1 VVCTLLNE
9 ETSKTAHR
17 LWFHLSTEDLF
28 KCAADPN
35 YLVQEIDVLLAE
47 YAPDIWGMDTDRT
60 RLLLPREYKQ
70 YQKQLVYEDDDD
82 RQLLWLHFHRW
93 IFAKAFVVLKDKVDS
108 VEARFL
114 ILSRM
119 RPINSLGS
127 AFLVPDRTFFPPP
140 TAHDNGHEA
149 GLGSEQ
155 PAHTGP
161 VLPYNETAWQ
171 GSSEEE
177 KEIQSGSRLTANL
190 KTYLQHFGE
199 PAFAERQALKDL
211 ELTLSTMI
219 RHKAFSQDRLTSDFG
234 FTFLAWVRFWWAV
247 NHVKNKSKWSR
258 SRRGRVGHAG
268 VAISFAERTKQ
279 HDGCISRPTY

>member
-127 AFLVPDRTFFPPP
+127 AFLVLGWVANSPLTPDQCFRITKP
-140 TAHDNGHEA
+140 HGK
-149 GLGSEQ
+149 GL
-155 PAHTGP
+155 
-161 VLPYNETAWQ
+161 
-171 GSSEEE
+171 
-177 KEIQSGSRLTANL
+177 
-190 KTYLQHFGE
+190 
-199 PAFAERQALKDL
+199 
-211 ELTLSTMI
+211 
-219 RHKAFSQDRLTSDFG
+219 
-234 FTFLAWVRFWWAV
+234 
-247 NHVKNKSKWSR
+247 VKRKKKSKAA
-258 SRRGRVGHAG
+258 RV
-268 VAISFAERTKQ
+268 
-279 HDGCISRPTY
+279 